1 MLRYF
6 FMRLPMVLRF
16 QGGLFIG
23 GLGTAVVGVAALLD
37 FEPLPADSPFEY
49 PLPYA
54 AIFWLIVFVGIA
66 GAIWAWIKT
75 PK

>member
-1 MLRYF
+1 MLRSF
-6 FMRLPMVLRF
+6 VARLLMVLRF

-23 GLGTAVVGVAALLD
+23 GLGTAVVGLGALLD

-49 PLPYA
+49 PLPYV
-54 AIFWLIVFVGIA
+54 AIFWLIMFVGIA